1 MVIND
6 HDTVDASGLA
16 VFGDVWKVTGIRLP
30 DLAECVLFI
39 GLTVPEIRIPGR
51 FEIVEPDKTLHGI
64 HADCSGKKR
73 FLYEMRMYL
82 RGVHARMFFL
92 DPVDL
97 GNGLIIQC
105 MGNAFVRPD
114 GGHQGIK
121 TAPAVQGCSFFQ
133 CFVTVGNGRTVR
145 KSQWRSGT
153 VPLRHHV

>member
-51 FEIVEPDKTLHGI
+51 FEIVEPDKTLHVI

-73 FLYEMRMYL
+73 FLYEMR
-82 RGVHARMFFL
+82 
-92 DPVDL
+92 
-97 GNGLIIQC
+97 
-105 MGNAFVRPD
+105 
-114 GGHQGIK
+114 
-121 TAPAVQGCSFFQ
+121 GCSFL
-133 CFVTVGNGRTVR
+133 TR
-145 KSQWRSGT
+145 
-153 VPLRHHV
+153 